1 MGLENP
7 IHLLVLAVIILLV
20 FGSSQLPKIARSAG
34 KHARE
39 TKEGVAKFKDE
50 FAGAMGDDN
59 PLVEVADTLR
69 SANPRTIV
77 RNTVDNA
84 VRGDKPAEAVKA
96 TRTTGPARS
105 SRPQPKARPPKTPP
119 SA

>member
-39 TKEGVAKFKDE
+39 AKDGITTFKQEFDHGVGE
-50 FAGAMGDDN
+50 NN
-59 PLVEVADTLR
+59 PLTEVADTLR
-69 SANPRTIV
+69 SANPRTIA
-77 RNTVDNA
+77 RDA
-84 VRGDKPAEAVKA
+84 VSKATTPSKPASTAKTHRV
-96 TRTTGPARS
+96 
-105 SRPQPKARPPKTPP
+105 PPKQP
-119 SA
+119 

>member
-84 VRGDKPAEAVKA
+84 VRGDTPSETVKA
-96 TRTTGPARS
+96 TRATGPARS
-105 SRPQPKARPPKTPP
+105 SRPQPKPRPPKTPP